1 MSDPTKFYTLIF
13 TKSSLYMNPRLESS
27 IAKLVNDSFSEVA
40 NFNNGVRFEKDED
53 VSKELGDEGLIAI
66 AFDSDSEKGE
76 GGRDLPVACVSA
88 KTYIPPVGSEAEGDG
103 DNGESDVSLIG
114 FIAIGLAFGWV

>member
-13 TKSSLYMNPRLESS
+13 TKSSLYMNPHLESS
-27 IAKLVNDSFSEVA
+27 VAKLVNDSFSEVA

-66 AFDSDSEKGE
+66 AFDSDSGKGE
-76 GGRDLPVACVSA
+76 GGRDLPVACVSSKA
-88 KTYIPPVGSEAEGDG
+88 YVPPVGSEGEGEGD
-103 DNGESDVSLIG
+103 DGESDVSLIA
-114 FIAIGLAFGWV
+114 FIAIGSVFS